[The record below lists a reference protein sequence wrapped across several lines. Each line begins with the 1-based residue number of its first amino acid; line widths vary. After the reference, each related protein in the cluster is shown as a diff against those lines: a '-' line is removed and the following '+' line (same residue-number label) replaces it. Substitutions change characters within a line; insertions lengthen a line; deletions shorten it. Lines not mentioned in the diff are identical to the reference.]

1 MNIKINWM
9 KLLIPVVVLVLRNL
23 ADNLEN
29 NINERKDNKDVEK
42 AKKIN

>member
-29 NINERKDNKDVEK
+29 NINERKENKDVEK
-42 AKKIN
+42 AKQVN

>member
-1 MNIKINWM
+1 MNIKINWI
-9 KLLIPVVVLVLRNL
+9 KLLIPVVVLILRNL

-29 NINERKDNKDVEK
+29 NIIERKENKDVEK

>member
-29 NINERKDNKDVEK
+29 NINERKENKDVEK
-42 AKKIN
+42 AKKND